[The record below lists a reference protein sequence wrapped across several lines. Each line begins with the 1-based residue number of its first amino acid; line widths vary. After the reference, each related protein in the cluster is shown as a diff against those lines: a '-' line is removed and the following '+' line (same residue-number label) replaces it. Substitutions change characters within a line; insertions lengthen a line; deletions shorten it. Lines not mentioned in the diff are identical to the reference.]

1 MSGDLGTRI
10 LDRRL
15 LIVED
20 EPLVAALL
28 ADALTSE
35 GFTVAAASDVVSA
48 REEIRDFDPDGLII
62 DISLG
67 PGPTGVDLAYAV
79 RKERS
84 DIAILFLTRH
94 PDLRTAGVSADQVP
108 PNCGFVRKDRVTDKG
123 YLVQAIEKVL
133 TDADRDVRHDDDP
146 GRPLGNLS
154 EKQLTFL
161 RLMALGYTNDA
172 MAKESGLAVSSVE
185 RWVVGIFRDMGIE
198 SRGDVN
204 PRVEAVRRYV
214 AVAGIPERP

>member
-1 MSGDLGTRI
+1 M
-10 LDRRL
+10 
-15 LIVED
+15 
-20 EPLVAALL
+20 VAALL
-28 ADALTSE
+28 ADALTAG
-35 GFTVAAASDVVSA
+35 GFSVVTANDVVSA
-48 REEIRDFDPDGLII
+48 RERIMDFDPDGLVI

-67 PGPTGVDLAYAV
+67 PGPSGVDLAYAI
-79 RKERS
+79 RKERA

-94 PDLRTAGVSADQVP
+94 PDLRTAGVNAAQVP
-108 PNCGFVRKDRVTDKG
+108 PNCGFLRKDRVHETG
-123 YLVQAIEKVL
+123 YLIGAIEKVL

-154 EKQLTFL
+154 EKQLMFL

-172 MAKESGLAVSSVE
+172 MAKEAGLAVSSVE

-198 SRGDVN
+198 SRGNVN

>member
-1 MSGDLGTRI
+1 M
-10 LDRRL
+10 
-15 LIVED
+15 
-20 EPLVAALL
+20 VAALL
-28 ADALTSE
+28 ADALTAG
-35 GFTVAAASDVVSA
+35 GFSVETAHDVVSA
-48 REEIRDFDPDGLII
+48 RERILDFDPDGLII

-67 PGPTGVDLAYAV
+67 PGPSGVDLAYAI
-79 RKERS
+79 RKERA

-94 PDLRTAGVSADQVP
+94 PDLRTAGVSADHIP
-108 PNCGFVRKDRVTDKG
+108 PNCGFVRKDRVHETG
-123 YLVQAIEKVL
+123 YLIGAIEKVL

-146 GRPLGNLS
+146 TRPLGNLS
-154 EKQLTFL
+154 EKQLSFL

-172 MAKESGLAVSSVE
+172 MAKETGLAVSSVE

>member
-1 MSGDLGTRI
+1 M
-10 LDRRL
+10 
-15 LIVED
+15 
-20 EPLVAALL
+20 VAALL
-28 ADALTSE
+28 ADALTAG
-35 GFTVAAASDVVSA
+35 GFSVVSASDVVSA
-48 REEIRDFDPDGLII
+48 RERILDFDPDGLII

-67 PGPTGVDLAYAV
+67 PGPSGVDLAYAI
-79 RKERS
+79 RKERA

-123 YLVQAIEKVL
+123 YLINAIEKVL
-133 TDADRDVRHDDDP
+133 TDSDRDVRHDDDP
-146 GRPLGNLS
+146 SRPLGNQS

-161 RLMALGYTNDA
+161 RLMALGYTNEA
-172 MAKESGLAVSSVE
+172 MAKETGLAVSSVE

-198 SRGDVN
+198 SRGNVN

-214 AVAGIPERP
+214 AVAGIPERA

>member
-1 MSGDLGTRI
+1 MVS
-10 LDRRL
+10 
-15 LIVED
+15 
-20 EPLVAALL
+20 ALL
-28 ADALTSE
+28 ADALTAG
-35 GFTVAAASDVVSA
+35 GFSVVTASDVVSA
-48 REEIRDFDPDGLII
+48 RERILDFDPDGLII

-67 PGPTGVDLAYAV
+67 PGPSGIDLAYAI
-79 RKERS
+79 RKERA

-108 PNCGFVRKDRVTDKG
+108 PDCGFLRKDRVHETG
-123 YLVQAIEKVL
+123 YLIGAIEKVL
-133 TDADRDVRHDDDP
+133 TDSDREVRHDHDP
-146 GRPLGNLS
+146 ARPLGNLS
-154 EKQLTFL
+154 EKQLSFL

-172 MAKESGLAVSSVE
+172 MAKETGLAVSSVE

-198 SRGDVN
+198 SRGNVN